1 MAEVAARTVDHGP
14 FEVGSMQAVLKIAHV
29 SLDFIDRSYIDYPR
43 EEAEQMAKITVDIET
58 VAGFPA
64 DKRPLSFT
72 LAGRTFQV
80 RELLDI
86 IRHDTEEDAW
96 EMVMMEAG
104 EVKQTAAGR
113 KQREQ

>member
-1 MAEVAARTVDHGP
+1 MAR
-14 FEVGSMQAVLKIAHV
+14 
-29 SLDFIDRSYIDYPR
+29 
-43 EEAEQMAKITVDIET
+43 ITVDIET
-58 VAGFPA
+58 VAGSPA

-80 RELLDI
+80 RELLDRWYGANRSYFKLVASDGNLYI

-104 EVKQTAAGR
+104 GVEQTSGR
-113 KQREQ
+113 KETT

>member
-1 MAEVAARTVDHGP
+1 
-14 FEVGSMQAVLKIAHV
+14 VLKIAHV

-80 RELLDI
+80 RELLDRWYGADRSYFKLVASDGNLYI